1 MKALSQVENKSL
13 QLVDII
19 DFKWLMAHDG
29 VRIHVEKLQSD
40 RVYALDVLTTAAR
53 SPHEALRLAAKR
65 LQRQLGLDD
74 LPSGGLA

>member
-1 MKALSQVENKSL
+1 MNAFTPVEPKSL

-29 VRIHVEKLQSD
+29 VHVHVEKLQTD
-40 RVYALDVLTTAAR
+40 RVYALEVLAKAAC

-65 LQRQLGLDD
+65 LSAQLGLAD
-74 LPSGGLA
+74 SAAA

>member
-40 RVYALDVLTTAAR
+40 RVYALDVLATAAR
-53 SPHEALRLAAKR
+53 SPHEALRRAAQR

-74 LPSGGLA
+74 LPSGSLA